1 MVREIDGEEYLSIQ
15 AAAGELATTHLRLL
29 MLVKQGTL
37 AGKQVAG
44 EWFIARESL
53 ECLKRH
59 GLEPA
64 SVASCKASSCSS
76 GGCGCR

>member
-1 MVREIDGEEYLSIQ
+1 MEREIDGGVYLPIL
-15 AAAGELATTHLRLL
+15 AAAEELATTHLRLL
-29 MLVKQGTL
+29 MLVKQGKLT
-37 AGKQVAG
+37 GRQEAG

-53 ECLKRH
+53 NCLKSH

-64 SVASCKASSCSS
+64 SVASCKTSSCSS